1 MEHPN
6 YKNESI
12 DKNFFKIMQKNHFSK
27 VKNSL
32 GIRKRFLEKDR
43 ELKKDTEVEIKR
55 KIEEMFFKPI
65 IVSLDDIDMFE
76 KKETKKE

>member
-32 GIRKRFLEKDR
+32 RIRKRFLEKDR